1 MDTDYETLIEQAPK
15 DLQSYIGA
23 LERENARLRQEL
35 ADLRS
40 STTRRARP
48 ADAGSDRTAAAALAR
63 PQVHHPSDVMV
74 AVITRHGQAKRT
86 PLNEYAAQ
94 RRGGT
99 GVYDIQAARD
109 DPVAHLQVARA
120 SAGLLVVT
128 TRGRAFRVS
137 VDTLPLT
144 ETRGRGISL
153 PERLQLTQDEAIGA
167 VLAID
172 DEDPRQ
178 NVLLA
183 TANGWVRPWHRN
195 YLGDRLQ
202 PGTLLYD
209 PQRGGSPVA
218 MALSSGEA
226 DVLIALRSGLAYR
239 FPESQLRRD
248 GVRGIQVHPDD
259 TVVGLAAVDE
269 DGTVIMV
276 TADGQGARREMST
289 FGANKSPGGQGKQIM
304 KSTALVGLAAARETD
319 EVLGI
324 TGMAKI
330 IRFAVADVPIKSG
343 AVQGVSV
350 LDARGDTVAAMALAP
365 APGAGS

>member
-15 DLQSYIGA
+15 DLRSYIEA

-40 STTRRARP
+40 STARRARP
-48 ADAGSDRTAAAALAR
+48 ADAGSDQTAVAAPTR
-63 PQVHHPSDVMV
+63 PQVLHLSDVMV
-74 AVITRHGQAKRT
+74 AVITRQGQAKRT
-86 PLNEYAAQ
+86 PLNDYAAQ

-99 GVYDIQAARD
+99 GVYDIQAGRD
-109 DPVAHLQVARA
+109 DAVAHLEIARA
-120 SAGLLVVT
+120 SAGLLLVT
-128 TRGRAFRVS
+128 TRGRAFRVP

-144 ETRGRGISL
+144 EIRGRGVSL
-153 PERLQLTQDEAIGA
+153 PERLALTQGEAIGA
-167 VLAID
+167 VLTID
-172 DEDPRQ
+172 DDDPRQ

-226 DVLIALRSGLAYR
+226 DVLIALRSGLACR

-248 GVRGIQVHPDD
+248 GVRGIQVRPDD
-259 TVVGLAAVDE
+259 KVVGLTAVNE
-269 DGTVIMV
+269 ESTVIMV
-276 TADGQGARREMST
+276 TADGQGTRREMST

-304 KSTALVGLAAARETD
+304 KSTALVGLATAEEAD

-330 IRFAVADVPIKSG
+330 IRFAVAEVPVKTG

-350 LDARGDTVAAMALAP
+350 LEARGDMVVAMAIAP